1 MIRPYYRSH
10 WRMASCSSKWRK
22 FCTSKIVR
30 YVWFAV
36 SMFGQMP
43 ARCISYETMS
53 SSGSADGP
61 TWDHHPAKLDSKRI
75 WQQSWSL

>member
-1 MIRPYYRSH
+1 
-10 WRMASCSSKWRK
+10 
-22 FCTSKIVR
+22 
-30 YVWFAV
+30 
-36 SMFGQMP
+36 MFGQMP